1 MFVQVSTT
9 RSVQGTK
16 SISAKKQK
24 SPSEV
29 AATMKKAPNGI
40 HSSASKPLVARN
52 LKKEREELILLQ
64 GQVSEMEKKLVEKE
78 EALKLAH
85 NSIDQ
90 MSTVSDA
97 LEDVRRQLD
106 EKEFMV
112 ISASSELNEAKV
124 KCLFSCI
131 APSIPN

>member
-29 AATMKKAPNGI
+29 AATMKKVPNGI
-40 HSSASKPLVARN
+40 HSSASKPLAARN
-52 LKKEREELILLQ
+52 LKKEREELALLQ

-97 LEDVRRQLD
+97 LENVRRQLE

-124 KCLFSCI
+124 KCLFFH
-131 APSIPN
+131 A